1 MDETLWADRA
11 VGEFVRKQ
19 VSLAAKVLDAQI
31 DLGDEQRALHGRLE
45 TRHEKSVVA
54 ARIGERHR
62 AAGVAAQAVRHEP
75 FVAGGAVPV
84 AADLAA
90 ECQIC
95 NLFITPRIFIA
106 PTEM

>member
-1 MDETLWADRA
+1 MYEALWTDRA

-19 VSLAAKVLDAQI
+19 IGLAAKVFDAQI

-45 TRHEKSVVA
+45 TGHEKSVVA
-54 ARIGERHR
+54 AGIGKRHR
-62 AAGVAAQAVRHEP
+62 AAGVATQAVRHEP
-75 FVAGGAVPV
+75 FVTGGAVPV